1 MPEPE
6 PQPKRPVRR
15 KVFAAVGLVAGLAM
29 LGLEVLRPPEGTTS
43 VEWWF
48 WRVVA
53 VLLVVLAVAELTSR
67 PKQGL

>member
-29 LGLEVLRPPEGTTS
+29 LGLEVLRPPEGTTGL
-43 VEWWF
+43 EWWF

-53 VLLVVLAVAELTSR
+53 VLLVILAVAELTSR
-67 PKQGL
+67 PRQGL